1 MNNIIVEIENY
12 MNKDVKDF
20 KNFIEKI
27 SKIVTVVLDLNMKE
41 HMEYWLLMMM
51 LGKEKMSHLIN
62 DFKGH
67 NWKK

>member
-41 HMEYWLLMMM
+41 HME
-51 LGKEKMSHLIN
+51 
-62 DFKGH
+62 
-67 NWKK
+67 KKRKDESSNK